1 MSVSLRNS
9 IVVKA
14 LTAVLISTTM
24 LSGCVSGSNNYQQK
38 PVQQPVQKAPDYKVY
53 TIRIQEGITTKSD
66 IWSVLGQPHGYR
78 QNNMSYDTSDYK
90 MLINLEYIEKS
101 GHTYHYQLHN
111 RLRNRFLSISLD
123 DNDVVESIHVY

>member
-9 IVVKA
+9 IA
-14 LTAVLISTTM
+14 LKVLTVALISTTL
-24 LSGCVSGSNNYQQK
+24 LSGCVSTSSKYQQK
-38 PVQQPVQKAPDYKVY
+38 PVQTAPDYKVY